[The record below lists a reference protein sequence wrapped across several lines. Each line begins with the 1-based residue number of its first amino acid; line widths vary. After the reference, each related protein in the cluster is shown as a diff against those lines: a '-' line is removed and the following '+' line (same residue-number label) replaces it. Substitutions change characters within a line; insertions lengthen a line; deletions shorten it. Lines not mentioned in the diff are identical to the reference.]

1 MPVKKPKIFQW
12 TDRSSGLVDI
22 GRRITLPPRP
32 RITLPPK
39 IQDEDNDPETTQ
51 RDGFLDGIGRTIRCW
66 FGKHR
71 KSIGAVGE
79 EKDDEPCAGDGSDPV
94 GPDEDSRL
102 PAMPIRRHR
111 LRLSSDGLSIGAF
124 SLRWIDI
131 GEISSSDN
139 VIEIYVVP
147 VRQNPD
153 GCTIMRHM
161 KTTYS
166 LEVPSGRMPEIESA
180 IRQFMKRWKPPLRG
194 PFSVKK

>member
-1 MPVKKPKIFQW
+1 VE
-12 TDRSSGLVDI
+12 I
-22 GRRITLPPRP
+22 GR

-51 RDGFLDGIGRTIRCW
+51 RDGFLDRIGRTIRCW

-79 EKDDEPCAGDGSDPV
+79 EKDDEPGAGDGSDSV
-94 GPDEDSRL
+94 GPDEDSGDQRS
-102 PAMPIRRHR
+102 MRRHR
-111 LRLSSDGLSIGAF
+111 LRLSSDGLSIGGF

-131 GEISSSDN
+131 QEISSSDN
-139 VIEIYVVP
+139 VIEIFVVP

-166 LEVPSGRMPEIESA
+166 LEVPSGRMPEIKSA
-180 IRQFMKRWKPPLRG
+180 IRQFMKRWKPLLKG
-194 PFSVKK
+194 PFYVKK